1 MTGHCRQLQAYKF
14 DLLLTS
20 CVSGLVKPLSF
31 CLADESKGFIK
42 FFSQTLEFR
51 EEIIIFMKVTYFSK
65 NKCYFWIEKFSLISC
80 FRLILSNLKFCS

>member
-20 CVSGLVKPLSF
+20 CVSGLVEPLSF

-51 EEIIIFMKVTYFSK
+51 EEYNHFYASDIFFK
-65 NKCYFWIEKFSLISC
+65 E
-80 FRLILSNLKFCS
+80 